1 MRFSKNII
9 RSFVDL
15 PGKTSMII
23 YSIGCNL
30 NCYECFVYEALI
42 THPQN
47 IITEEEIFE
56 HIKKNGF
63 LFDSLIISGGEFL
76 INDMQDIVPFLSS
89 IRAIFDGLMIINTN
103 GTYPEKVETLLKN
116 KLIDGIHL
124 DLKLPPVPI
133 VEQEVIEA
141 IYGVNIN
148 LDSVLKTAQEI
159 CKNNSP
165 YSQFRTVQYPIL
177 GTEYFDLTNQLVDI
191 WNKTY
196 NSNIKWYLNP
206 FIDKEASSD

>member
-15 PGKTSMII
+15 PNKTSMII

-47 IITEEEIFE
+47 TITEEEILE

-76 INDMQDIVPFLSS
+76 INDIQNIVSFLSS
-89 IRAIFDGLMIINTN
+89 IKEIFDGLIIINTN
-103 GTYPEKVETLLKN
+103 GTYPNKVKTLLQN
-116 KLIDGIHL
+116 HLVDGIHL
-124 DLKLPPVPI
+124 DLKLPPVPMI
-133 VEQEVIEA
+133 EQEVIDA
-141 IYGVNIN
+141 IYGVNIS
-148 LDSVLKTAQEI
+148 LDLILQTAQEI
-159 CKNNSP
+159 CKHNSP
-165 YSQFRTVQYPIL
+165 YSQFRTVRYPIL
-177 GTEYFDLTNQLVDI
+177 GTEYFDLIQQLVDI
-191 WNKTY
+191 WNQTY
-196 NSNIKWYLNP
+196 NSDIKWYLNP
-206 FIDKEASSD
+206 FIDKEASGG